1 MREDVRVGWGG
12 VGDDRF
18 GFRTL
23 LDLVVLGLER
33 NRDHMDSG

>member
-1 MREDVRVGWGG
+1 MREDIRVGWGRG
-12 VGDDRF
+12 RDDRF

-23 LDLVVLGLER
+23 LALVVLGLER